1 MKNVIFVCDV
11 AVADRR
17 WIGSMRRKKMIK
29 LTELEKQIITELGD
43 SLYTVEFVE
52 AWINRSDNVII
63 NPFAALQAMGAK
75 GYHQAVKRM
84 AALRG
89 AK

>member
-1 MKNVIFVCDV
+1 
-11 AVADRR
+11 
-17 WIGSMRRKKMIK
+17 MIK
-29 LTELEKQIITELGD
+29 LTELEKQIIDELND
-43 SLYTVEFVE
+43 KLYTAEFVE
-52 AWINRSDNVII
+52 EWINRDDNVII

-89 AK
+89 SK

>member
-1 MKNVIFVCDV
+1 
-11 AVADRR
+11 
-17 WIGSMRRKKMIK
+17 MIK

-84 AALRG
+84 AELRG
-89 AK
+89 SK

>member
-1 MKNVIFVCDV
+1 
-11 AVADRR
+11 
-17 WIGSMRRKKMIK
+17 MIK

-89 AK
+89 SK

>member
-1 MKNVIFVCDV
+1 
-11 AVADRR
+11 
-17 WIGSMRRKKMIK
+17 MIK
-29 LTELEKQIITELGD
+29 LTEIEKKIIND
-43 SLYTVEFVE
+43 IADPLYTADFVE
-52 AWINRSDNVII
+52 KWINRDDNVII

-89 AK
+89 SK

>member
-1 MKNVIFVCDV
+1 
-11 AVADRR
+11 
-17 WIGSMRRKKMIK
+17 MIK
-29 LTELEKQIITELGD
+29 LTELEKQIITELND
-43 SLYTVEFVE
+43 KLYTVEFVE
-52 AWINRSDNVII
+52 EWINRDDNVII

>member
-1 MKNVIFVCDV
+1 
-11 AVADRR
+11 
-17 WIGSMRRKKMIK
+17 MIK

-52 AWINRSDNVII
+52 EWINRSDNVMI
-63 NPFAALQAMGAK
+63 NPIAALQTMGAN
-75 GYHQAVKRM
+75 GYYQAVKLM

-89 AK
+89 SK

>member
-1 MKNVIFVCDV
+1 
-11 AVADRR
+11 
-17 WIGSMRRKKMIK
+17 MIK
-29 LTELEKQIITELGD
+29 LTEQEKQIIDELND
-43 SLYTVEFVE
+43 KLYTVEFVE
-52 AWINRSDNVII
+52 EWINRDDNVII

-89 AK
+89 SK

>member
-1 MKNVIFVCDV
+1 
-11 AVADRR
+11 
-17 WIGSMRRKKMIK
+17 MIK
-29 LTELEKQIITELGD
+29 LTEQEKQIIDELND
-43 SLYTVEFVE
+43 KLYTAEFAE
-52 AWINRSDNVII
+52 EWINRDDNVII

-89 AK
+89 SK